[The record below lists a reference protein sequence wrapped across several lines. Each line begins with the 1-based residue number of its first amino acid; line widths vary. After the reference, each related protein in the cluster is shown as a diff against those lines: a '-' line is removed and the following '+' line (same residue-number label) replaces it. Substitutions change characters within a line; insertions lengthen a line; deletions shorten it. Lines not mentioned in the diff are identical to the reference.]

1 VDTKN
6 IEPEEEI
13 FRFPMSFWDF
23 VRIVIRSVL
32 RRPAHIK
39 PLNIPPDHPYDLI
52 VTESQTWL
60 VGMSAPVEAI
70 FQDPKNRGI
79 LEGRDVAVLNV
90 CRGAWRRSQ
99 AMIVRWAQK
108 LGATVVGVRAYS
120 HIGWEPSRILS
131 LWFYLIYRQAGR
143 PRFLGK
149 LVQPRYG
156 ISDDALKQLEI
167 FGEELAQRKRNEP
180 RIVQF
185 DSLAVKP
192 ASQKA
197 V

>member
-1 VDTKN
+1 
-6 IEPEEEI
+6 
-13 FRFPMSFWDF
+13 
-23 VRIVIRSVL
+23 
-32 RRPAHIK
+32 
-39 PLNIPPDHPYDLI
+39 
-52 VTESQTWL
+52 
-60 VGMSAPVEAI
+60 
-70 FQDPKNRGI
+70 
-79 LEGRDVAVLNV
+79 
-90 CRGAWRRSQ
+90 
-99 AMIVRWAQK
+99 MIVRWAQK
-108 LGATVVGVRAYS
+108 LGANVVGVKAYS

-167 FGEELAQRKRNEP
+167 FGEELAQRKRNESK
-180 RIVQF
+180 IVQF
-185 DSLAVKP
+185 DSPTLKP